1 MPGTVQSIG
10 VFVSLIELDR
20 VPLRRALISVY
31 DKTGLEDFARGLHEA
46 GVALVSTGSTA
57 ATIAAA
63 GVPVTEVTEVTGFP
77 ECLEGRVKTLHP
89 RIHAG
94 ILADRRK
101 QEHIDT
107 LEELDVEAF
116 DLVVVNLYPFVET
129 VASGAD
135 QDAIIEKIDIGGP
148 SMVRAAAKNHDAVAI
163 VVDPA
168 DYARTVEAAKNGGF
182 SLDERRRLA
191 AGAFAHTAAYDTA
204 VATWTASQFL
214 QDEDAN
220 FWPPYAGL
228 GFERSETLRYGENP
242 HQRAALY
249 VDPAATPG
257 IAQAEQ
263 LHGKAM
269 SYNNYVDA
277 DAALRAAYDFDE
289 PAVAVIKHNNPC
301 GIAVATPGAADPIA
315 DAHAKAHA
323 CDPLSAYGGV
333 IAANRPVT
341 AAMAQTVKGI
351 FTEVIVAPGFEPEA
365 LEILREKKNLRLL
378 VLPENF
384 AREAIE
390 YRPISGGALFQE
402 ADRLQAEG
410 DDPKNWTLVA
420 GEPADE
426 ATLRD
431 LEFAWRALRSPKSN
445 AILLADNGAA
455 VGIGMGQVNRVDS
468 CKLSVERANTLGGE
482 GNERARGAVAAS
494 DAFFPFADGLQVLLD
509 AGVRAVVH
517 PGGSIRDEEVIE
529 AAKAAGV
536 TMYLTGTRHFFH

>member
-1 MPGTVQSIG
+1 M
-10 VFVSLIELDR
+10 SLIELDR

-31 DKTGLEDFARGLHEA
+31 DKTGLEEFARGLHEA

-249 VDPAATPG
+249 VDPAAAPG

-263 LHGKAM
+263 LHG
-269 SYNNYVDA
+269 
-277 DAALRAAYDFDE
+277 R
-289 PAVAVIKHNNPC
+289 
-301 GIAVATPGAADPIA
+301 
-315 DAHAKAHA
+315 
-323 CDPLSAYGGV
+323 
-333 IAANRPVT
+333 R
-341 AAMAQTVKGI
+341 
-351 FTEVIVAPGFEPEA
+351 
-365 LEILREKKNLRLL
+365 
-378 VLPENF
+378 
-384 AREAIE
+384 
-390 YRPISGGALFQE
+390 
-402 ADRLQAEG
+402 
-410 DDPKNWTLVA
+410 
-420 GEPADE
+420 
-426 ATLRD
+426 
-431 LEFAWRALRSPKSN
+431 
-445 AILLADNGAA
+445 
-455 VGIGMGQVNRVDS
+455 
-468 CKLSVERANTLGGE
+468 
-482 GNERARGAVAAS
+482 
-494 DAFFPFADGLQVLLD
+494 
-509 AGVRAVVH
+509 
-517 PGGSIRDEEVIE
+517 
-529 AAKAAGV
+529 
-536 TMYLTGTRHFFH
+536 